1 MTAYFAS
8 FAPFAP
14 LREIF
19 FAQSVMPI
27 ISWSLIAPEVIV
39 CITAVLVMLVD
50 AFARPTQRWI
60 TGGISLAG
68 LIVAAVATVW
78 LWANGTASS
87 DAFNGMIVLDELR
100 LGFTLIFVLVAGLTL
115 LISTV
120 WVHGEQLPAGEFHS
134 LLLFATVG
142 MMFMASG
149 NDLVIIFL
157 GLEILSIATYVM
169 AGFRR
174 TDVRSNES
182 SLKYFILGSFSSAF
196 LLYGIALVYGATS
209 IAEPGPGGSL
219 SRIVAGTTNIAEI
232 ASRLGQAQYPALLY
246 AGAAMMLV
254 GFGFKIATAPFHIWT
269 PDVYEGAPTPVTAFM
284 AAGPKAAGF
293 ASFIR
298 VFVFGLPFVV
308 SASNAGNGNLHQ
320 AWVATLVVMA
330 ILTMTLGN
338 VVAIVQNNV
347 KRMLAYSSIA
357 HAGYALVGFV
367 AAGAASDLAQ
377 RNAAITAVV
386 FYLLSYAVMNIGA
399 FAVVQLIARSGDR
412 RTAFEDY
419 RGIGFES
426 PVLAFSLSLFMLSL
440 LGMPLTAGFMGKIM
454 VFGAAIDQKYYGLVI
469 VGVLNSAVS
478 AYYYLRLIVVMFF
491 GERTMAWSAPR
502 IPASVALALVI
513 TVLGV
518 LYLGIFPGR
527 VINALQTKIDSQL
540 FTKQLIHRL
549 RR

>member
-1 MTAYFAS
+1 M
-8 FAPFAP
+8 
-14 LREIF
+14 
-19 FAQSVMPI
+19 MPI
-27 ISWSLIAPEVIV
+27 INWSLIAPEVIA
-39 CITAVLVMLVD
+39 CTAAVVVMLVD
-50 AFARPTQRWI
+50 AFVRPTQRWI
-60 TGGISLAG
+60 TGSISLAG
-68 LIVAAVATVW
+68 LLLAAVATIY

-100 LGFTLIFVLVAGLTL
+100 LGFTLIFLLVSALTL

-120 WVHGEQLPAGEFHS
+120 WVHGEDLPAGEFHS
-134 LLLFATVG
+134 LLLFATAG

-196 LLYGIALVYGATS
+196 LLYGIALTYGATS
-209 IAEPGPGGSL
+209 IAEAGPGGSL

-232 ASRLGQAQYPALLY
+232 ASRINQVQYPALLY

-298 VFVFGLPFVV
+298 VFIFGLPFVA
-308 SASNAGNGNLHQ
+308 SAAGTSSGNLHN

-338 VVAIVQNNV
+338 VVAIVQNNI

-357 HAGYALVGFV
+357 HAGYALVGCV
-367 AAGAASDLAQ
+367 AAGAAIDPAQ
-377 RNAAITAVV
+377 RNTALTAVV
-386 FYLLSYAVMNIGA
+386 FYLLTYAVMNIGA

-412 RTAFEDY
+412 RTSIEDY

-440 LGMPLTAGFMGKIM
+440 FGMPLTAGFMGKIL

-469 VGVLNSAVS
+469 IGVLNTAVS
-478 AYYYLRLIVVMFF
+478 AYYYLRLIIVMFF

-502 IPASVALALVI
+502 VPAGVALALVI

-518 LYLGIFPGR
+518 LYLGMFPGR
-527 VINALQTKIDSQL
+527 VINALQTKIESQL
-540 FTKQLIHRL
+540 FTEKISRKGAKTQSTP
-549 RR
+549 